1 MQEAKSRT
9 VLDGICTTDHCLWV
23 PNGSSV
29 SPCKALSEFNLV
41 AKGIFGPARMCNKNS
56 HNLCARTCNEDIHEL
71 KLDNPHH
78 GLERAAKHDVI
89 RVVLDGKTENS
100 LQRHRP
106 GLKERLLDEFES
118 T

>member
-41 AKGIFGPARMCNKNS
+41 AKGIFGPGRMCNKNS
-56 HNLCARTCNEDIHEL
+56 HNLCARTLYSRNMCR
-71 KLDNPHH
+71 KLF
-78 GLERAAKHDVI
+78 AKIAD
-89 RVVLDGKTENS
+89 KWATYEA
-100 LQRHRP
+100 
-106 GLKERLLDEFES
+106 
-118 T
+118 